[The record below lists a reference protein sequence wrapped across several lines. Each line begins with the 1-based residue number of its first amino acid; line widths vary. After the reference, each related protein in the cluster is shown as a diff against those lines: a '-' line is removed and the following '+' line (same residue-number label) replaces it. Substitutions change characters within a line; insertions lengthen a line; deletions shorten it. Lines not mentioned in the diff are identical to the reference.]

1 MKKKSA
7 IVLCVCFIFLMGLT
21 GCTKLEPQDLY
32 GNWTGNWE
40 YEGRDI
46 EVTLFFDADG
56 NYTKTTTNDG
66 EKKYELGK
74 YTIEGSVVNKDIED
88 GVIAAGNPCKV
99 IRKITEEDK
108 QKYPMWID

>member
-40 YEGRDI
+40 YEGSDI
-46 EVTLFFDADG
+46 EVALFFDADG

-66 EKKYELGK
+66 EKKYEIGK
-74 YTIEGSVVNKDIED
+74 YTIEGSKVVLKAN
-88 GVIAAGNPCKV
+88 ASS
-99 IRKITEEDK
+99 KITEY
-108 QKYPMWID
+108 KYKSGNLVNNKHDFVKEK